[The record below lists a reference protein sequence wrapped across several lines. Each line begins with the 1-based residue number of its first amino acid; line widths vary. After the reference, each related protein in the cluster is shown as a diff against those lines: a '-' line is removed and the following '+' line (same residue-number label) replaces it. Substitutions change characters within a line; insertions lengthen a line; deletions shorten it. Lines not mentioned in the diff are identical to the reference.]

1 MTRYPQGI
9 LVSCEVPWDEN
20 EQLIEPVFRQEV
32 AETLRAGFRHVYIF
46 GTAGEGY
53 AVTLTQFEQIARI
66 FWEETRSEG
75 VLPMVG
81 VIAMSTG
88 AAIERITI
96 AYKIGFR
103 TFQLALPNWHSVN
116 DAELARFF
124 QDVCGAFVDC
134 SFLHYNLP
142 RSGRVLNGADYERL
156 VRLVPNLV
164 ATKNTSGDLART
176 ADLMRKAPELQ
187 HFFGERNFALGCLFG
202 ECSLLG
208 GHARLGETF
217 TQDLYELGRTGKIEA
232 ALRMASEINEVG
244 SEVLGWLDGPRVDG
258 AYDKLVVNLGGT
270 VDMPLRLLS
279 PYQGFSENELAQ
291 CRQILADRFPD
302 WVKRSSVTSVA
313 TARNLDLQEE
323 WQ

>member
-1 MTRYPQGI
+1 M
-9 LVSCEVPWDEN
+9 
-20 EQLIEPVFRQEV
+20 
-32 AETLRAGFRHVYIF
+32 
-46 GTAGEGY
+46 
-53 AVTLTQFEQIARI
+53 
-66 FWEETRSEG
+66 
-75 VLPMVG
+75 
-81 VIAMSTG
+81 
-88 AAIERITI
+88 
-96 AYKIGFR
+96 
-103 TFQLALPNWHSVN
+103 
-116 DAELARFF
+116 
-124 QDVCGAFVDC
+124 
-134 SFLHYNLP
+134 
-142 RSGRVLNGADYERL
+142 LNGADYERL

-202 ECSLLG
+202 ECSLLSG
-208 GHARLGETF
+208 YGTLRPQF

-302 WVKRSSVTSVA
+302 WSV
-313 TARNLDLQEE
+313 
-323 WQ
+323 